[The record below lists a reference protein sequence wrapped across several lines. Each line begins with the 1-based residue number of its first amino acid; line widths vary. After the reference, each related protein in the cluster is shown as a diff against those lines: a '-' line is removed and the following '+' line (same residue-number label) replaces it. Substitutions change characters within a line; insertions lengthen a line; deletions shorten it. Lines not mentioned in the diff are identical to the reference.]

1 MKKLCN
7 TLLILF
13 AATVTLQAQN
23 AYKKSAYTKELKS
36 DMKAAA
42 YAKVVNLVKE
52 AVGKF
57 PEQAGTDPEFFH
69 FSMLANQA
77 LALEEAKKMYL
88 DQKADTLKY
97 FDYIFDVFR
106 NGLMCDSLASIP
118 NAKGKVNKT
127 YYKSIITLL
136 AQDYNKLPAAAKFA
150 FQKKEYKRAY
160 NFADL
165 YLTDAYPNG
174 EKWQQPKSE
183 TEVQPLS
190 AIAVLSAY
198 AQNDFNKALTY
209 MPQALGESNRR
220 QQILEIACR
229 CYEQLQ
235 DTAGLELKLLDGVKT
250 YPSSQF
256 FFFTLVKLYNDQQ
269 RYADALAVTNQMLQH
284 NSRSRDFW
292 FIRGKEE
299 AYLNKQDDALQS
311 FTTATEIKTDD
322 AESYSAIGNI
332 YLERSHELYERQK
345 GLTGQALQA
354 IKDEMHSLYIKSKTA
369 FEQAK
374 KHDEHNTALWLAG
387 LRELYFKLNMGKEL
401 KAIEK
406 IK

>member
-1 MKKLCN
+1 
-7 TLLILF
+7 
-13 AATVTLQAQN
+13 
-23 AYKKSAYTKELKS
+23 
-36 DMKAAA
+36 
-42 YAKVVNLVKE
+42 
-52 AVGKF
+52 
-57 PEQAGTDPEFFH
+57 
-69 FSMLANQA
+69 
-77 LALEEAKKMYL
+77 
-88 DQKADTLKY
+88 
-97 FDYIFDVFR
+97 
-106 NGLMCDSLASIP
+106 
-118 NAKGKVNKT
+118 
-127 YYKSIITLL
+127 
-136 AQDYNKLPAAAKFA
+136 
-150 FQKKEYKRAY
+150 
-160 NFADL
+160 
-165 YLTDAYPNG
+165 
-174 EKWQQPKSE
+174 
-183 TEVQPLS
+183 
-190 AIAVLSAY
+190 
-198 AQNDFNKALTY
+198 